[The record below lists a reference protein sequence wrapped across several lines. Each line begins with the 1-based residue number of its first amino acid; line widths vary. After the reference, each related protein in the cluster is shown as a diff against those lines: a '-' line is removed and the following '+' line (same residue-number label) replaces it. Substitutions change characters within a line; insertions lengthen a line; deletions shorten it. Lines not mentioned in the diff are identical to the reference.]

1 MESWTLHKLSTLSTY
16 SFYILTTLH
25 NPIKAL
31 WRVWTLHNFFAY
43 VIKCMSYL
51 KKVFFCVPR
60 LGGAWYATIHILCIE
75 GIWKFSTHLHR
86 LHQVSC
92 LTPWIQWGKLHWTYE
107 TVFLLTFQYVIFG
120 STSYQCYTHTNDNNI
135 IWLLR
140 ISLILMVILSWC

>member
-1 MESWTLHKLSTLSTY
+1 MVASPASQLDPSQGKFLRNSMEGRRPSM
-16 SFYILTTLH
+16 
-25 NPIKAL
+25 L
-31 WRVWTLHNFFAY
+31 WRP
-43 VIKCMSYL
+43 KCYSPTIYKL
-51 KKVFFCVPR
+51 AWR
-60 LGGAWYATIHILCIE
+60 LAQVEYIYIPNTPFMHILCIN

-140 ISLILMVILSWC
+140 ISRNFMVILIWC